1 MTTIELKS
9 EIRKKI
15 DELPE
20 ELLPYVLEYFR
31 LVQRQS
37 VDQVKLGKNIKK
49 ILVEDKELFE
59 RLA

>member
-1 MTTIELKS
+1 MTTLELKS
-9 EIRKKI
+9 EIRRKI
-15 DELPE
+15 DELPDD
-20 ELLPYVLEYFR
+20 LLPYVLEYFK

-49 ILVEDKELFE
+49 ILVEDKALFE

>member
-1 MTTIELKS
+1 MTVIELKS

>member
-1 MTTIELKS
+1 MTAIELKS